1 MKKTNDVEDEI
12 FDEIFRQDDDLSPFW
27 CRLYA
32 EEDDEDEDTNEES
45 NNFDEDDD
53 ADKDAAVNENASDAG
68 VKIQK
73 VEIKET
79 EEFVQEYADN
89 TFWSLP
95 GNNADDVDI
104 DSLMAELEA

>member
-1 MKKTNDVEDEI
+1 MEKIMQRFTNFNQILSQGSSNDDEEDE
-12 FDEIFRQDDDLSPFW
+12 
-27 CRLYA
+27 
-32 EEDDEDEDTNEES
+32 EDEDTNEDS

-53 ADKDAAVNENASDAG
+53 ADKDSAVNENASDAG
-68 VKIQK
+68 VRIQK

-79 EEFVQEYADN
+79 GAFVQEYADN

-95 GNNADDVDI
+95 GSSDDVDI